1 MFCVRFVHTCFDAAE
16 LDPAAIVKHSQS
28 DAADE
33 SQCAPVNM
41 SWNPA
46 KGHDVQ
52 QGHGPGTVPC
62 MLSIFETKREWI
74 LQPLQCF
81 ELRYTIGEQQ
91 KCCKTHSFE
100 TMIPELFQPA
110 ACFFLFTSL
119 TCRFARVHATCPNAC
134 GTWFCTCVFNRGFIS
149 LAFPGNFSAQGAK
162 AAGFVWFCSSV
173 SIFSKVHFVADCT
186 MIQLACFELTAH
198 ALQPSVWIWL
208 NMWLVWW
215 WESETTHFAWPRNL
229 FSKLLSNFRN
239 VLSGFCSRCVNINA
253 CAQNQGTLTSPPNP
267 HQTHQLHKRASYEML
282 QNATKC

>member
-100 TMIPELFQPA
+100 TMIFLSCFNPPRVFFSSLRWLADLPGFMPHVQMLAEHDSALVFSTEVSFPWLFLA
-110 ACFFLFTSL
+110 TSL
-119 TCRFARVHATCPNAC
+119 PKVPKPQVLYGSVVLWVFSPKSILWLTAQWFSLRALNSQPMLCNHQCEYDWICDLFGGESLKQLTLLDHATSSASYFP
-134 GTWFCTCVFNRGFIS
+134 IS
-149 LAFPGNFSAQGAK
+149 AMSFLDFVQGA
-162 AAGFVWFCSSV
+162 
-173 SIFSKVHFVADCT
+173 
-186 MIQLACFELTAH
+186 
-198 ALQPSVWIWL
+198 
-208 NMWLVWW
+208 
-215 WESETTHFAWPRNL
+215 
-229 FSKLLSNFRN
+229 
-239 VLSGFCSRCVNINA
+239 
-253 CAQNQGTLTSPPNP
+253 LTS
-267 HQTHQLHKRASYEML
+267 THVHRIKER
-282 QNATKC
+282 